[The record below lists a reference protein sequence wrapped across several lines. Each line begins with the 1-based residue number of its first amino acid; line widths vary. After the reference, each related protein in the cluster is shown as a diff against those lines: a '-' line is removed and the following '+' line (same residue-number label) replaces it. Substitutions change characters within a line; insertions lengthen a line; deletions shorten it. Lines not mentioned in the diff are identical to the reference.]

1 MKNILIIGDSC
12 IDFYLYGTCDR
23 LSPEA
28 PVPVFVPLR
37 TDKKPGM
44 AANVSAN
51 FKALG
56 ATTTLISNQVQITKT
71 RFIDEK
77 TGQHLLRVDDEIKL
91 TPQWD
96 GNHSLELN
104 VFDAVVISDYG
115 KGFLDYS
122 HIINLRQEYKGPI
135 FVDTK
140 KNNLAQLEGCFIK
153 INELEYSRRISDTPE
168 LIVTLGSRGAKYRDV
183 IYPAVNTEV
192 FDVCGAGDTFLAA
205 LVYKFLDDQ
214 NMDDAIRFAMKASA
228 ITVSKTGVYAPTLEE
243 ILND

>member
-12 IDFYLYGTCDR
+12 TDLYIYGTCDR

-44 AANVSAN
+44 AANVFAN
-51 FKALG
+51 FDVLG
-56 ATTTLISNQVQITKT
+56 AKPTLITNIGTITKT
-71 RFIDEK
+71 RFIDER

-91 TPQWD
+91 TPQWN

-104 VFDAVVISDYG
+104 SFDAIVISDYG

-122 HIINLRQEYKGPI
+122 HIINLRQEYKGLI

-140 KNNLAQLEGCFIK
+140 KNDLARLEGCFIK
-153 INELEYSRRISDTPE
+153 INELEYSRRVSDNSE
-168 LIVTLGSRGAKYRDV
+168 LIVTLGSRGAKYKDT
-183 IYPAVNTEV
+183 IFPAVKTEV

-205 LVYKFLDDQ
+205 LVYKFLDNQ
-214 NMDDAIRFAMKASA
+214 SMDDAIQFAMKASA